1 MLRAWPAHDGGD
13 QLRACGIRFTLER
26 LTVTKRNKVFWSKM
40 IFDAARLSA
49 TVPVVIGLRMAKLA
63 RGGASA
69 KRESKRMLDEK
80 IKAALEA
87 NADAV
92 QNIALGKA
100 GRVPGRTL
108 ALYQKKVGNNLR
120 RLLKK
125 KRTSSI

>member
-1 MLRAWPAHDGGD
+1 M
-13 QLRACGIRFTLER
+13 
-26 LTVTKRNKVFWSKM
+26 KRSKAFWSKM
-40 IFDAARLSA
+40 VFDSARLNASILA
-49 TVPVVIGLRMAKLA
+49 VIGLRMAKLA
-63 RGGASA
+63 EGGVSA

-80 IKAALEA
+80 IKTALEA

-92 QNIALGKA
+92 QNIVLGKA

-125 KRTSSI
+125 R

>member
-1 MLRAWPAHDGGD
+1 M
-13 QLRACGIRFTLER
+13 
-26 LTVTKRNKVFWSKM
+26 KRNKVFWSKM

-63 RGGASA
+63 RGGVSA